1 MAELWSAPRSFSE
14 LSAVVKTLTKLEDML
29 RRVTGWYIQPRRVDD
44 DTTLLGTD
52 RLLLVDTTS
61 DDVTVALPPAGSF
74 IPQPYTVKLVAGSNN
89 VTLDA
94 DGSELI
100 YTTSGNGTLQWNT
113 TGDAYTVVP
122 CLVSAPGTW
131 GWIVTN

>member
-1 MAELWSAPRSFSE
+1 MAELWSAPRSFPE

-52 RLLLVDTTS
+52 RLLIVDTT
-61 DDVTVALPPAGSF
+61 DTAVTVSLPPAQAF
-74 IPQPYTVKLVAGSNN
+74 APQPCTVFLAAGSNN

-113 TGDAYTVVP
+113 AGEAHSIFP

-131 GWIVTN
+131 GWVVTT